1 MAKAVGEHALGVRTD
16 CVYVAPEEE
25 AAAKKRLI
33 RAGFKF
39 GGVGFEAVGSLKIE
53 HKESIGRR
61 RLDAPRTLAANAALE
76 KKLIFGLGNF
86 S

>member
-1 MAKAVGEHALGVRTD
+1 MVKAVGGQALGVRTD
-16 CVYVAPEEE
+16 CVYVATEEE

-33 RAGFKF
+33 RAGLKF

-53 HKESIGRR
+53 HKENIGMESQ
-61 RLDAPRTLAANAALE
+61 LVLKEDTPNYVLAGRSVDLQH
-76 KKLIFGLGNF
+76 